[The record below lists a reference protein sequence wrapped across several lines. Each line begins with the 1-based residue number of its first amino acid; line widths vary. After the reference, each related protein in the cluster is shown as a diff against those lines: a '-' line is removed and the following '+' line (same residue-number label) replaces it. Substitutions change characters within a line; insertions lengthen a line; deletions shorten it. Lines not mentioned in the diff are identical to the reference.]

1 MADPEIVRE
10 ADRIEKLIL
19 GYTTRTTCRV
29 CGSSDL
35 TPLFSLG
42 TLYVSNFVEPDADL
56 GKYPR
61 CPIDLELCNHC
72 TLVQLRHTAPQELLY
87 SRHYWYKSGTT
98 QTMRWQ
104 LEDLAQRIDDLVNL
118 SIGDLILDIG
128 SNDGTFLRNFSKSIV
143 TVGVEPA
150 SNLVEEGRKGIGCL
164 INDFWPTGKYLD
176 QFPKATVITAL
187 GMFYDLEDPNAFIAG
202 VASALDY
209 NGLFIAQLMCLK
221 NMIDVGDVG
230 NLCHE
235 HLEYYSWR
243 SLEYLLGK
251 HGLEIFDVETVPV
264 NGQSYR
270 LYIRHSGSN
279 CPSFKGAADRVRK
292 AKTSELEMRL
302 DQPSFYEGMFAR
314 MESNKKQVVSFIED
328 ELYKGKQTWV
338 YGAST
343 KGNTLL
349 QYYGLS
355 FPTITCAVDKMQ
367 EKWGKVTIGSNILI
381 QYAGYFPVERPDYYL
396 VLPYA
401 FIDEFV
407 AKEADQPWRKRGG
420 RFIVPLPE
428 MRLV

>member
-1 MADPEIVRE
+1 MD
-10 ADRIEKLIL
+10 
-19 GYTTRTTCRV
+19 YTTRTTCRV

-35 TPLFSLG
+35 TQLFGLG
-42 TLYVSNFVEPDADL
+42 NLYVSNFVEPDADL
-56 GKYPR
+56 SKYSR
-61 CPIDLELCNHC
+61 CPIQLELCNHC
-72 TLVQLRHTAPQELLY
+72 TLVQLKHTAPQELLY

-98 QTMRWQ
+98 ATMRWQ

-164 INDFWPTGKYLD
+164 INDFWPTGKYLGE
-176 QFPKATVITAL
+176 FPKATVITAL

-243 SLEYLLGK
+243 SLEYLFSK

-314 MESNKKQVVSFIED
+314 MENNRKQIRNFIDNANKCGQ
-328 ELYKGKQTWV
+328 LTAV

-349 QYYGLS
+349 QYYGLTS
-355 FPTITCAVDKMQ
+355 EWICAAVDKMP
-367 EKWGKVTIGSNILI
+367 EKWGKRTVGTGIPIVEKL
-381 QYAGYFPVERPDYYL
+381 PVDMPDYYL

-401 FIDEFV
+401 FIDEFI

-420 RFIVPLPE
+420 KFIVPLPE
-428 MRLV
+428 MRIV